1 MDSLHPTDHFDSL
14 GAMLRRPYR
23 LLEERV
29 YRGLAASGFPEV
41 RPAHSAVFR
50 HILPEGSRLT
60 VLAELAGMTKQ
71 SMAYLVDHLVE
82 HGHLSVGPDPDDGR
96 AKRVC
101 LTTKGKRF
109 IQAASAASQA
119 VDEELAR
126 ELGAKSMRELH
137 RILAEIESV
146 LSSPAGGKPPSV
158 SGQSNQSNHPNH
170 RP

>member
-1 MDSLHPTDHFDSL
+1 MEIVGH
-14 GAMLRRPYR
+14 GAERRPPKSR

-29 YRGLAASGFPEV
+29 YGELAASGFPEI
-41 RPAHSAVFR
+41 RPAHSAVFP

-60 VLAELAGMTKQ
+60 VLADQAGMTKQ

-96 AKRVC
+96 AKRVR

-109 IQAASAASQA
+109 IQAALAASQ
-119 VDEELAR
+119 VVEEELAR
-126 ELGAKSMRELH
+126 ELGAKSMRELY
-137 RILAEIESV
+137 RILAEIEIV
-146 LSSPAGGKPPSV
+146 LSSPAGGKPLSV
-158 SGQSNQSNHPNH
+158 SGQSTHQNH